1 MILTVKA
8 VIPLVAASARG
19 YVLGG
24 LGTLYYMDTIYGGTV
39 NSSMMYGS
47 TVKGCTGE
55 DKSRP

>member
-1 MILTVKA
+1 M
-8 VIPLVAASARG
+8 
-19 YVLGG
+19 LGG

-47 TVKGCTGE
+47 TVTGCMGE